1 LSGARQ
7 GGVSVMVLVVSL
19 VLFMVAI
26 YSFNQ
31 GLNSLQSPG
40 NDQAAE
46 TNAILYLS
54 ITVVAF
60 ALVALTVLRVR
71 RGYSAGGVLSPKV
84 LSVVRCTQCSFKQI
98 KSFSM
103 GDYVFKAEGRCSQCG
118 NDSLF
123 INGIYAEDLRKRPS
137 GLMG

>member
-1 LSGARQ
+1 
-7 GGVSVMVLVVSL
+7 MVLVVSL
-19 VLFMVAI
+19 ALFMIAI
-26 YSFNQ
+26 YTFNQ

-40 NDQAAE
+40 NDPAGAQA
-46 TNAILYLS
+46 NAILYLS

-71 RGYSAGGVLSPKV
+71 RGYSASGVLSPKV

-118 NDSLF
+118 NTSLF
-123 INGIYAEDLRKRPS
+123 INGIYAEDLRKRPN